1 MTLHLHDYGRAGVG
15 AGGAPI
21 NYAEVSRLVLGEA
34 RLDARPHDFYAA
46 LAAGGLPAFLREV
59 RDGDTV
65 LCNVGPYAHLYHWWR
80 ERSGR
85 DFRIVRDARTTAWA
99 PYLAQEWLLAPFAR
113 PGDVIVFPSEFTRA
127 FYGRLFPHV
136 TAAGSRVLYPLAE
149 HLPAAPPRS
158 RAAVLRIG
166 CLGRIADDKN
176 VTDALDALATIRRVR
191 DAELHLAGPFYPASS
206 EVGSPAALARAAAA
220 RGLPGSAVRY
230 HGNLPHEAIW
240 AFLAGV
246 DVLFFPAVSSNESFG
261 RVIAEAAHAGVAVVA
276 ADFAAAPELLPA
288 ANLVPV
294 RYRAVE
300 RARLSR
306 PLSLGRPDVER
317 AAAALTAGPAPGGP
331 LTGRRFSRAGFLELV
346 AGDGGDGAAAAGY
359 RASPGA
365 RAFLE
370 GARIDGI
377 APLGAA
383 EAAAQCARQAG
394 FMRSLNHPGL
404 PRRAWAVARLGR
416 LLPGDD
422 VLRRVAR
429 ERLGGAIP
437 PGVLRNAVAAGRLV
451 GFDPRLSLAPA

>member
-1 MTLHLHDYGRAGVG
+1 MTLHLHDYGSAGVG

-21 NYAEVSRLVLGEA
+21 NYAEVSRLVLGEPG
-34 RLDARPHDFYAA
+34 LDARPHDFYAA
-46 LAAGGLPAFLREV
+46 IAAGGLPGFLREV

-99 PYLAQEWLLAPFAR
+99 PYLAQEWLLAPWAR
-113 PGDVIVFPSEFTRA
+113 PGDAIVFPSEFTRA
-127 FYGRLFPHV
+127 FYRRLFPHV
-136 TAAGSRVLYPLAE
+136 TEAGSRVLYPLAE
-149 HLPAAPPRS
+149 HLPGPRERS

-191 DAELHLAGPFYPASS
+191 SAELHLAGPFYPASD
-206 EVGSPAALARAAAA
+206 EVGSPAALARAAAV
-220 RGLPGSAVRY
+220 RGLPADAVRY
-230 HGNLPHEAIW
+230 HGNLPYERIW
-240 AFLAGV
+240 EFLAGV

-294 RYRAVE
+294 RYRPVQ

-317 AAAALTAGPAPGGP
+317 AAAALTAAPAPGGP
-331 LTGRRFSRAGFLELV
+331 LTGRRFCRTGFLELV
-346 AGDGGDGAAAAGY
+346 AGGGAPPAGGY
-359 RASPGA
+359 AASPGA
-365 RAFLE
+365 RAFLD
-370 GARIDGI
+370 GARIEGMV
-377 APLGAA
+377 PLDGAA
-383 EAAAQCARQAG
+383 ADAHCARQAG
-394 FMRSLNHPGL
+394 FMRALNHPALG
-404 PRRAWAVARLGR
+404 RRAWAVARLVPR
-416 LLPGDD
+416 LAGDD

-429 ERLGGAIP
+429 ERLSGAVS

-451 GFDPRLSLAPA
+451 GFDPRLSLGGA